1 MFSMQRKQQKC
12 ASRLSLNAISVK
24 FGLLLLARGKGK
36 WDGEGVKK
44 ALEAWLEDHEV

>member
-24 FGLLLLARGKGK
+24 FGHLRK
-36 WDGEGVKK
+36 WAVPSIMNKK
-44 ALEAWLEDHEV
+44 YNEPMSLEEW